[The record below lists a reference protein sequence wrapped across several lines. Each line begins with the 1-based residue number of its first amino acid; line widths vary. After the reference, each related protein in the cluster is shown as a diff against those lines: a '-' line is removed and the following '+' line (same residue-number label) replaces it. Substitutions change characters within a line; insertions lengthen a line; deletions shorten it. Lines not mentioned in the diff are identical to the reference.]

1 MTRDAAALAALAAAD
16 VRLAGLLERVGP
28 PPPFRRPATLRS
40 LVLVVLEQQLSLDA
54 AAAHLAALEDALGG
68 PPTPTRLVALDAATA
83 RQAGVS
89 RQKHRTLVE
98 LGRATRDGLL
108 DLAGLAGLDD
118 VAAREALL
126 DLHGI
131 GPWTADV
138 VLLSM
143 LGRPDVWPVGDRAL
157 QVAAHEELGLP
168 EVPVPAQ
175 LERLAV
181 PWRPHR
187 SAVARL
193 LWHAYLLRRGRTAP
207 TPAPRP
213 LT

>member
-1 MTRDAAALAALAAAD
+1 MSPDEADAAALAALAAAD
-16 VRLAGLLERVGP
+16 ARLADLLDRVGR

-54 AAAHLAALEDALGG
+54 AAAHLAALEQALGG
-68 PPTPTRLVALDAATA
+68 APTPGLLAALDAGVA
-83 RQAGVS
+83 RAAGVS

-98 LGRATRDGLL
+98 LGRAVQDGRL
-108 DLAGLAGLDD
+108 DLEALAGLDD
-118 VAAREALL
+118 AAARTALL
-126 DLHGI
+126 ALHGV

-143 LGRPDVWPVGDRAL
+143 LDRSDVWPVGDRAL

-168 EVPVPAQ
+168 DVPGPAE
-175 LERLAV
+175 LERLAA

-187 SAVARL
+187 GAAARL

-207 TPAPRP
+207 AP
-213 LT
+213 T

>member
-1 MTRDAAALAALAAAD
+1 VNDGGRDAAALAALAAD
-16 VRLAGLLERVGP
+16 PRLADLLDRVGR

-54 AAAHLAALEDALGG
+54 AAAHLAALEQTLGG
-68 PPTPTRLVALDAATA
+68 PPTPDRLATLDADVA
-83 RQAGVS
+83 RAAGVS

-98 LGRATRDGLL
+98 LGRAVQAGRF
-108 DLAGLAGLDD
+108 DLGGLAGLGD
-118 VAAREALL
+118 ASARAALL
-126 DLHGI
+126 DLHGV

-143 LGRPDVWPVGDRAL
+143 LDRPDVWPVGDRAL
-157 QVAAHEELGLP
+157 QVAAHQELGLHD
-168 EVPVPAQ
+168 VPGPAE
-175 LERLAV
+175 LERLAA

-187 SAVARL
+187 GAAARL

-207 TPAPRP
+207 VVT
-213 LT
+213 